1 MGTVFSKE
9 ELYNSEE
16 RVYPREAS
24 EVRFLLGGIGTGNFS
39 INSRGKLLDWELFN
53 WPAKNTKF
61 PLAFFAVRAANEQM
75 EAPVTKIIESRL
87 RPPYTSSHGY
97 LQAELVNLPRMEN
110 SKMVCE
116 YPFAEVFFQDRE
128 LPLEVS
134 LEAYTPFIPL
144 NSDDSGI
151 PCAILKYR
159 VRNTADCKTDV
170 CVVGTLPNA
179 SGFEGY
185 DVIENLKLADSVKNE
200 FRESG
205 KVRGLYYTPE
215 HLEESHLRY
224 GNMAIMTDAPHI
236 TYKVQWLD
244 GEWVDGIQD
253 FWDDFTSDG
262 RLEAE
267 STSDSIG
274 CEFAQFHDFSFLK
287 RREKIG
293 SLGIFETLEP
303 GEEKEFQFVI
313 TWYFPNRVKAWIE
326 FDEDYE
332 NFLKGAYG
340 TVRNYYATLFKDA
353 WHVGEYVYKNMERL
367 EKGSRDFRN
376 AMFHETNL
384 PWYVID
390 ALTANI
396 TNLRSQLCFRLEDGT
411 FAGF

>member
-151 PCAILKYR
+151 PCAILKYSCLLYTSR
-159 VRNTADCKTDV
+159 
-170 CVVGTLPNA
+170 CV
-179 SGFEGY
+179 
-185 DVIENLKLADSVKNE
+185 
-200 FRESG
+200 
-205 KVRGLYYTPE
+205 
-215 HLEESHLRY
+215 
-224 GNMAIMTDAPHI
+224 
-236 TYKVQWLD
+236 
-244 GEWVDGIQD
+244 
-253 FWDDFTSDG
+253 
-262 RLEAE
+262 
-267 STSDSIG
+267 
-274 CEFAQFHDFSFLK
+274 
-287 RREKIG
+287 
-293 SLGIFETLEP
+293 
-303 GEEKEFQFVI
+303 
-313 TWYFPNRVKAWIE
+313 
-326 FDEDYE
+326 
-332 NFLKGAYG
+332 
-340 TVRNYYATLFKDA
+340 
-353 WHVGEYVYKNMERL
+353 
-367 EKGSRDFRN
+367 
-376 AMFHETNL
+376 
-384 PWYVID
+384 
-390 ALTANI
+390 
-396 TNLRSQLCFRLEDGT
+396 
-411 FAGF
+411 